1 MRCNYP
7 WTKIV
12 DEELLQN
19 FYRQQLERS
28 SHVKNA
34 LSLYQSDIAFRMEE
48 KGSHRKLH
56 CVVAG
61 ILESQKQSQLT
72 SQKKRSNLVMGSA
85 KVADHGQQERSCSK
99 GKK

>member
-61 ILESQKQSQLT
+61 ILESQKQSQLM
-72 SQKKRSNLVMGSA
+72 SQKKTLES
-85 KVADHGQQERSCSK
+85 
-99 GKK
+99 

>member
-7 WTKIV
+7 WTKNV

-34 LSLYQSDIAFRMEE
+34 LSLYQSDIVLVVKSVDLAEE
-48 KGSHRKLH
+48 
-56 CVVAG
+56 A
-61 ILESQKQSQLT
+61 LESSDGK
-72 SQKKRSNLVMGSA
+72 
-85 KVADHGQQERSCSK
+85 CK
-99 GKK
+99 GCR